1 MTKMVTFKFGEIVA
15 EVEENLVGEFEYFAE
30 KALDELDNTGIYRKP
45 LEALYMQHIYEAL
58 ISHIDHLQNER
69 DHFLEELK
77 DEIDSGEIET
87 DLTPEEFHEGMIDY
101 HRSLEPAFL
110 AATKKEMQ
118 QRWGGVLTIS

>member
-15 EVEENLVGEFEYFAE
+15 EVEENLVGEFECFAE

-58 ISHIDHLQNER
+58 ISHIQY
-69 DHFLEELK
+69 LEDEKEYLIEEFE
-77 DEIDSGEIET
+77 DEIMSGDIQT
-87 DLTPEEFHEGMIDY
+87 DFSPKEY
-101 HRSLEPAFL
+101 HNSLVQHHKYLEPAFL
-110 AATKKEMQ
+110 AATKKELQ

>member
-58 ISHIDHLQNER
+58 ISHIEY
-69 DHFLEELK
+69 LEDEKEYLIEEFE
-77 DEIDSGEIET
+77 DEIVSGDIQT
-87 DLTPEEFHEGMIDY
+87 DLSPKEY
-101 HRSLEPAFL
+101 HKSLVQYHKSLEPAFL
-110 AATKKEMQ
+110 AATKKELQ

>member
-45 LEALYMQHIYEAL
+45 LEALYVQHIYEAL
-58 ISHIDHLQNER
+58 ISHIEY
-69 DHFLEELK
+69 LEDEKEYLIEEFE
-77 DEIDSGEIET
+77 DEIVSGDIQT
-87 DLTPEEFHEGMIDY
+87 DFSPKEY
-101 HRSLEPAFL
+101 HNSLVQHHKSLEPVFL
-110 AATKKEMQ
+110 AATKKELQ